1 MKKKILFITTR
12 SPYSGRYS
20 GDVIRSLKIINLLKK
35 KYLLD
40 GVCLKENRE
49 NINKIN
55 VVSFSYPN
63 FLKKMIF
70 CFFNNS
76 AETFPIWFIFFKG
89 NEIIYRKLRK

>member
-40 GVCLKENRE
+40 VVCLKENRD
-49 NINKIN
+49 NKSN

-63 FLKKMIF
+63 FLKK
-70 CFFNNS
+70 
-76 AETFPIWFIFFKG
+76 
-89 NEIIYRKLRK
+89 